1 MYNEDSNN
9 GNSGNNGH
17 KGKFRERLQKIRK
30 ERLNFKNETDANKNE
45 FFLLTFGRNI
55 LKITL
60 ALPSV
65 VYSNIVI
72 KGEKEKK
79 KHEKNAITNEDN
91 ISNNSLIN
99 NKLEYDDNVFSKINY
114 SENVDKRIKIS
125 KIKDI
130 DISLL
135 KKQREYYKDN
145 KTIIDNKEN
154 IEIQRIQK
162 QIINLIKKKL
172 INNIN
177 ELEIL
182 QSELYILNQMRLGDN
197 YLNEC
202 QHDIKEIK
210 KLLLKINS
218 LKEKYN
224 YLKNNVDFEYML
236 EYDDNLLIDKIL
248 ELKEICSKEDVKKIV
263 DNYKILN
270 EYKYLYLKID
280 KLEEDTIKLQEYKD
294 NKVKELKDRDIDFE
308 ELKNKIYSL
317 DNDNEKYINFVNKQ
331 DLFLR
336 VLEEKISKIDSYE
349 RVTYRLKGFNQ
360 LLGNS
365 FKYLGLLLINPLKG
379 VVPGI
384 VSQTLIT
391 KNVVKNLYN
400 NLEWQENKKMVYE
413 AIDYSSSIKN
423 AINDLS
429 NTSSLIDTTLEDI
442 ILLKEKYKKEFSK
455 YENSF
460 SEYNEAIKK
469 LNKIENSVLNS
480 KIKLGMIQTRMKE
493 KEKINDNKLKKVKE
507 LNNKN

>member
-9 GNSGNNGH
+9 GNNGH
-17 KGKFRERLQKIRK
+17 KGRFRERLQKIRK
-30 ERLNFKNETDANKNE
+30 ERLNFNNRSDVNKNE

-65 VYSNIVI
+65 VYSNVVI
-72 KGEKEKK
+72 KGKKEKK
-79 KHEKNAITNEDN
+79 KQGNKVIIKEDN
-91 ISNNSLIN
+91 ISNDSIFD
-99 NKLEYDDNVFSKINY
+99 NKLEYDDIVFSKINH
-114 SENVDKRIKIS
+114 SGNVDRRIKIN

-135 KKQREYYKDN
+135 KKQREYYMDN
-145 KTIIDNKEN
+145 KNVIDNKEN

-182 QSELYILNQMRLGDN
+182 QSELYILNQMGLGDN

-202 QHDIKEIK
+202 QYDIKEIK
-210 KLLLKINS
+210 KLLSRINS

-248 ELKEICSKEDVKKIV
+248 ELKEICSKGDVKNIV

-270 EYKYLYLKID
+270 EYKFLYLKID

-294 NKVKELKDRDIDFE
+294 NKVKELKNRDINFE
-308 ELKNKIYSL
+308 ELKNKIYNL
-317 DNDNEKYINFVNKQ
+317 DNDKEKYINFVNKQ

-336 VLEEKISKIDSYE
+336 GLEEKISKIDSYE
-349 RVTYRLKGFNQ
+349 QVTYRLKGFNR

-442 ILLKEKYKKEFSK
+442 VLLKEKYKKEFSK

>member
-9 GNSGNNGH
+9 GNNGH
-17 KGKFRERLQKIRK
+17 KGRFRERLQKIRK
-30 ERLNFKNETDANKNE
+30 ERLNFNNRSDVNKNE

-65 VYSNIVI
+65 VYSNVVI
-72 KGEKEKK
+72 KGKKEKK
-79 KHEKNAITNEDN
+79 KQENKVITKEDN
-91 ISNNSLIN
+91 ISNDSIFD
-99 NKLEYDDNVFSKINY
+99 NKLEYDDIVFSKINH
-114 SENVDKRIKIS
+114 SGNVDRRIKIN

-135 KKQREYYKDN
+135 KKQREYYMDN
-145 KTIIDNKEN
+145 KNVIDNKEN

-182 QSELYILNQMRLGDN
+182 QSELYILNQMGLGDN

-202 QHDIKEIK
+202 QYDIKEIK
-210 KLLLKINS
+210 KLLSRINS

-248 ELKEICSKEDVKKIV
+248 ELKEICSKGDVKNIV

-270 EYKYLYLKID
+270 EYKFLYLKID

-294 NKVKELKDRDIDFE
+294 NKVKELKNRDINFE
-308 ELKNKIYSL
+308 ELKNKIYNL
-317 DNDNEKYINFVNKQ
+317 DNDKEKYINFVNKQ
-331 DLFLR
+331 NLFLR
-336 VLEEKISKIDSYE
+336 GLEEKISKIDSYE
-349 RVTYRLKGFNQ
+349 QVTYRLKGFNR

-413 AIDYSSSIKN
+413 AIDYSSSIKI

-442 ILLKEKYKKEFSK
+442 VLLKEKYKKEFSK